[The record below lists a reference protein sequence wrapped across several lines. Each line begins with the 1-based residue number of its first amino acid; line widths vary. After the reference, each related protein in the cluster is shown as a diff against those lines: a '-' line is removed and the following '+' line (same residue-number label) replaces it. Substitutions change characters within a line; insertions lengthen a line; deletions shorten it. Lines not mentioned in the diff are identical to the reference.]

1 MAGGRDL
8 HALSRALCAHD
19 SPDGGSAGGFAQR
32 QQGAPHLPHHRSG
45 VRYAASAERLSGAA
59 QGRSHRALAVSYRDK
74 KEIANLGIHSL
85 KLAAVEKPLEL
96 REQAD
101 DLFIH
106 ATIFVLVDKQARLR
120 GIFET
125 GGEGVEWTNVQP
137 AIISAIRQLEQER

>member
-1 MAGGRDL
+1 MTRQMAEVQA
-8 HALSRALCAHD
+8 ALPKDSKAHLISLTTD
-19 SPDGGSAGGFAQR
+19 PEFDTPLVLKDYPA
-32 QQGAPHLPHHRSG
+32 
-45 VRYAASAERLSGAA
+45 RLKVEATARWQFLTGT
-59 QGRSHRALAVSYRDK
+59 K